1 MIIIIIIIY
10 VGSLTSRV
18 TVTAFMRSSSNMT
31 TSSYLKKNINMDS
44 NVFEIIVNSTEIIT
58 KNPIVNIAKNR

>member
-1 MIIIIIIIY
+1 
-10 VGSLTSRV
+10 
-18 TVTAFMRSSSNMT
+18 MRSSSNMT

-58 KNPIVNIAKNR
+58 KNPIVNIAKNRLVGRLVRILLLLQ

>member
-1 MIIIIIIIY
+1 
-10 VGSLTSRV
+10 
-18 TVTAFMRSSSNMT
+18 MRSSSNMT

-44 NVFEIIVNSTEIIT
+44 NVFEIIVNTTEIIT